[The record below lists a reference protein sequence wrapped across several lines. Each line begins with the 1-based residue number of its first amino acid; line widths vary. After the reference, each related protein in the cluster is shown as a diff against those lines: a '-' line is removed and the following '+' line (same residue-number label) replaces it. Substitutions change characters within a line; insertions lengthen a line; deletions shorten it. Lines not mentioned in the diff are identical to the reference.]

1 MEKKKVLFIIN
12 PVSGITKHK
21 FWVDLAIKALHEIYD
36 FQVCHTK
43 YAGHGNVLAKEAVAA
58 GTDIV
63 VAVGGDGTV
72 NEVASA
78 LVGTS
83 TRLSIFPMGSGNG
96 LARELGINTKL
107 SHKSIVALKHDQPK
121 KVDYGLAMG
130 QPFFCTCGTGFDAEI
145 ARRIAGS
152 KVRGFISYAYLC
164 AKALFTYKP
173 VTVTYSVEG
182 GETVTRP
189 VFVINAA
196 NIKQFGF
203 GAQIA
208 PLASV
213 QDGLLDVTIV
223 PPINFLQAMKLAI
236 GMFTHTFHKMSPVE
250 TFKCTELTVTLPDDA
265 PFHIDGDYIKR
276 TENTFTIK
284 VIPGGINILV

>member
-21 FWVDLAIKALHEIYD
+21 FWVDLAIKALHETYD

-43 YAGHGNVLAKEAVAA
+43 YAGHGNVLAKEAVAS

-78 LVGTS
+78 VVGSKTS
-83 TRLSIFPMGSGNG
+83 LAIFPMGSGNG
-96 LARELGINTKL
+96 LARELNIKTKIP
-107 SHKSIVALKHDQPK
+107 HKSIDALKRNEPK
-121 KVDYGLAMG
+121 PVDYGTVMG
-130 QPFFCTCGTGFDAEI
+130 HPFFCTCGTGFDAEI
-145 ARRIAGS
+145 ARRISGS
-152 KVRGFISYAYLC
+152 KIRGFLSYAYLC
-164 AKALFTYKP
+164 GKALFSYKH
-173 VTVTYSVEG
+173 VNVTYSVEG
-182 GETVTRP
+182 GETITRP
-189 VFVINAA
+189 VFVLNAA

-250 TFKCTELTVTLPDDA
+250 TFKCTELTVTIPDDA
-265 PFHIDGDYIKR
+265 PFHIDGDYIKH
-276 TENTFTIK
+276 TTDTFTIK
-284 VIPGGINILV
+284 VVPGGINILV

>member
-1 MEKKKVLFIIN
+1 MR
-12 PVSGITKHK
+12 
-21 FWVDLAIKALHEIYD
+21 
-36 FQVCHTK
+36 QK
-43 YAGHGNVLAKEAVAA
+43 Y
-58 GTDIV
+58 
-63 VAVGGDGTV
+63 
-72 NEVASA
+72 
-78 LVGTS
+78 
-83 TRLSIFPMGSGNG
+83 
-96 LARELGINTKL
+96 
-107 SHKSIVALKHDQPK
+107 
-121 KVDYGLAMG
+121 
-130 QPFFCTCGTGFDAEI
+130 FCTCGTGFDAEI

-164 AKALFTYKP
+164 AKALFSYKP

>member
-1 MEKKKVLFIIN
+1 MAKPNVLFIVN
-12 PVSGITKHK
+12 PVSGISKK
-21 FWVDLAIKALHEIYD
+21 KGWVQKAVKELDEIYNM
-36 FQVCHTK
+36 QVSETR
-43 YAGHGNVLAKEAVAA
+43 YAGHAITLANEAVKA

-78 LVGTS
+78 LIGSS
-83 TRLSIFPMGSGNG
+83 TKLAIFPMGSGNG
-96 LARELGINTKL
+96 LARELGLNPHSSRKAIETLRKGE
-107 SHKSIVALKHDQPK
+107 SHYIDF
-121 KVDYGLAMG
+121 GLAFDK
-130 QPFFCTCGTGFDAEI
+130 PFFCTCGTGFDAEI

-152 KVRGFISYAYLC
+152 RVRGFISYAYLC
-164 AKALFTYKP
+164 AKALFSYKP
-173 VTVTYSVEG
+173 VMVTYSIEG
-182 GETVTRP
+182 GDEITRP
-189 VFVINAA
+189 VFVLNVA

-223 PPINFLQAMKLAI
+223 PPINFFQAMKLCI
-236 GMFTHTFHKMSPVE
+236 GMFAHNFNKLTPVE
-250 TFKCTELTVTLPDDA
+250 SLKCTELTVTLPDDA

-276 TENTFTIK
+276 TENTFSIK